1 MNQPTQVPPTQTD
14 RHKPIVEVAILVNGK
29 PVTVPKRVT
38 GAEIEAAAKVPPDFD
53 LFRVHGRKEI
63 PIADD
68 EHLTVEDG
76 ERFIASP
83 TLDPSFVAHP
93 VQVSAVASLRDTFPE
108 HIVDIEQAG
117 DGTALV
123 VLRAI
128 GIGEVWN
135 FPVIDLSVKLQITFP
150 STPPYPFYGPP
161 GMARVDGGPALNQ
174 VQPQVLVDGALQT
187 QISLTKP
194 FDPATE
200 TLGSRVATVVRWLRS
215 PR

>member
-14 RHKPIVEVAILVNGK
+14 TRKPIVEVEILVNGK
-29 PVTVPKRVT
+29 PVTVPKKVT

-63 PIADD
+63 PVADD
-68 EHLTVEDG
+68 ERLTVAAG

-83 TLDPSFVAHP
+83 TLDPSFVVHP
-93 VQVSAVASLRDTFPE
+93 VQISALASLRDTFPE
-108 HIVDIEQAG
+108 HTVDIDPSV
-117 DGTALV
+117 DGTALID
-123 VLRAI
+123 LRAI
-128 GIGEVWN
+128 AIGEVWN
-135 FPVIDLSVKLQITFP
+135 FPVIDLSVKLQVTFP
-150 STPPYPFYGPP
+150 ATPPYPFYGPV
-161 GMARVDGGPALNQ
+161 GMARVDGGPALSQ
-174 VQPQVLVDGALQT
+174 VQPQVLLDGVLRT